1 MVVLHTTQNL
11 RMHLQQSSL
20 DALLFCMVMV
30 LLRQSSQVAEL
41 FMVEN
46 LFDPQT
52 SQMFVALVLYP
63 GGQSRNKAHFENE
76 SELSLYNLQEHQTYW
91 KFARISQFSD

>member
-1 MVVLHTTQNL
+1 MTQNL
-11 RMHLQQSSL
+11 RIHLLQSSL
-20 DALLFCMVMV
+20 DGLLFCMVMV

-63 GGQSRNKAHFENE
+63 GGQSRNKTHFENE
-76 SELSLYNLQEHQTYW
+76 EHQTFW
-91 KFARISQFSD
+91 TFARISQFSD

>member
-1 MVVLHTTQNL
+1 
-11 RMHLQQSSL
+11 MHLLQSSL

-30 LLRQSSQVAEL
+30 LLGQSSQVAEL

-52 SQMFVALVLYP
+52 LQMFLALVLYP
-63 GGQSRNKAHFENE
+63 GGQSSNKAHFENE
-76 SELSLYNLQEHQTYW
+76 SELSLYILQEHQTYW
-91 KFARISQFSD
+91 TFARISQFSD